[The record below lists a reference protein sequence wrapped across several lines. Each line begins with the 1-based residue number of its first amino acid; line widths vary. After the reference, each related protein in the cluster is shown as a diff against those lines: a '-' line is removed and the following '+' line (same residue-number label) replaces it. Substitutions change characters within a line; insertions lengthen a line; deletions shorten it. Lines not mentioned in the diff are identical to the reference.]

1 MIVILLFG
9 RGRIPALQYSINSNL
24 SVNGPNNIAVSQR
37 GSILMCE
44 DGGSDPKRLVVLTQ
58 SGNTFPSA
66 ENRIALDEGDLT
78 LIDAIYPGTKENF
91 GDSA

>member
-1 MIVILLFG
+1 
-9 RGRIPALQYSINSNL
+9 
-24 SVNGPNNIAVSQR
+24 
-37 GSILMCE
+37 MCE